1 MKTIRKANDRGRTK
15 WDWLDSRHTFS
26 FGEYFDPQHLGFRSL
41 RVINDDLVQPGQGFG
56 THPHRDME
64 ILTYVLS
71 GQLAHRDSMGNG
83 RTIETGEL
91 QAMSAGRGIT
101 HSEFNASEQVPVH
114 FLQIWITPDERGLT
128 PSYSEWKPNGPA
140 DRPLKLLASP
150 TGADGSVRIHQDAR
164 LYLGELAAHESS
176 RHALAPGRGAWLH
189 LIEGRVVS
197 GSTTLSP
204 GDALGVEEESS
215 VEIAAQEP
223 SRFLLFD
230 LA

>member
-26 FGEYFDPQHLGFRSL
+26 FGEYFDPQRMGFRSL

-83 RTIETGEL
+83 RTIEVGEL

-101 HSEFNASEQVPVH
+101 HSEFNPSDQAPVH
-114 FLQIWITPDERGLT
+114 FLQIWITPAERGLT
-128 PSYSEWKPNGPA
+128 PSYAEWKPNGPA
-140 DRPLKLLASP
+140 DRPLTLLASP

-164 LYLGELAAHESS
+164 LYLGKLAAHENS

-189 LIEGRVVS
+189 VIDGRVVC
-197 GSTTLSP
+197 GGKTLSP
-204 GDALGVEEESS
+204 GDALGVEEESV

-223 SRFLLFD
+223 ARFLLFD

>member
-164 LYLGELAAHESS
+164 LYLGELVAHESS

-204 GDALGVEEESS
+204 GDALGVE
-215 VEIAAQEP
+215 
-223 SRFLLFD
+223 
-230 LA
+230 